1 MAAEQLKIV
10 SQTTI
15 FPLGEISNFTPK
27 GKDTPPTVPPI
38 TQKHRQPT
46 PQPTPLTAG
55 SIKHQTP
62 PCEGFTPTTGENAD
76 CFMSDSENGDHF
88 SLSTFRCKGEK

>member
-27 GKDTPPTVPPI
+27 GKDTPPTVPLI

-46 PQPTPLTAG
+46 PQPTPLTARPRKG
-55 SIKHQTP
+55 QSP
-62 PCEGFTPTTGENAD
+62 PCEGPSPMGQ
-76 CFMSDSENGDHF
+76 GDGRGNMNMHTVTSF
-88 SLSTFRCKGEK
+88 